1 MDLKDFSKEELISIL
16 EIIERARN
24 CKGRNHLKD
33 IMLRAKELVCAD
45 KAICGIAKVS
55 DSDVTEV
62 VTVVNGNYPEGWLA
76 RYTSEKLYLIDPV
89 VRYHTRFST
98 TRFWDEI
105 FKISKDRQERLVI
118 EHASDFGLR
127 HGISSGI
134 YDPVNENI
142 GIFAFGG
149 EKDRFVPHHK
159 KIIDILTLHLNNA
172 LFRTTDKLLLRAG
185 SVPSRTMNLD

>member
-24 CKGRNHLKD
+24 CSGRSHLKE
-33 IMLRAKELVCAD
+33 IMLKAKELVCAD
-45 KAICGIAKVS
+45 KAICGIGKVS
-55 DSDVTEV
+55 DGDMTEV
-62 VTVVNGNYPEGWLA
+62 VTVVNGNYPEGWLN
-76 RYTSEKLYLIDPV
+76 RYTSEKLYLTDPIV
-89 VRYHTRFST
+89 KYHTRFST

-105 FKISKDRQERLVI
+105 FKISKSRQERLAI

-127 HGISSGI
+127 HGISSSI

-149 EKDRFVPHHK
+149 DKDRFVPHHK

-172 LFRTTDKLLLRAG
+172 LFRTKDKLLLRAG